1 MEMAYY
7 MVRFYTGA
15 DAQSAEQLLKDLNAQ
30 VLPQLQEAG
39 GLIRYVTFIADDGRI
54 GSASVYEDKEAAQRG
69 LQAAQQLASRLD
81 AMKGLQLAQTIEGEI
96 AAALNADNHYEP
108 LFGMGR
114 LFTTESTAAEV
125 VETIK
130 KSRAGA
136 QDDAA
141 RPRTVIVQLSDGRV
155 ASFAVY
161 DSEEMR
167 DRHTAA
173 ISKAQQVPEFKRV
186 LPTASENIPSRIITS
201 SSR

>member
-1 MEMAYY
+1 MAYY

-15 DAQSAEQLLKDLNAQ
+15 DTQSAEQLLKDLTAQ

-54 GSASVYEDKEAAQRG
+54 GSASVYQDQQGAQKG
-69 LQAAQQLASRLD
+69 AQLARELASRID
-81 AMKGLQLAQTIEGEI
+81 VMKGLQLSETMEGEI
-96 AAALNADNHYEP
+96 AAVLNADSNYEP
-108 LFGMGR
+108 RFGMGR

-130 KSRAGA
+130 KSRSGT

-141 RPRTVIVQLSDGRV
+141 RPRTVIVQLPNNRV

-173 ISKAQQVPEFKRV
+173 IAKAQQDPDHKRV
-186 LPTASENIPSRIITS
+186 LPTPSQNIPSRIITS
-201 SSR
+201 TSGR

>member
-7 MVRFYTGA
+7 MVRFYTGS
-15 DAQSAEQLLKDLNAQ
+15 DARSAEQLLKELNAQ

-69 LQAAQQLASRLD
+69 LQTAQRLASRLD
-81 AMKGLQLAQTIEGEI
+81 AMKGLQLSLTLEGEI
-96 AAALNADNHYEP
+96 AAALNADNQYEP

-114 LFTTESTAAEV
+114 LFTTGATAAEV

-130 KSRAGA
+130 KSRSGA
-136 QDDAA
+136 QDGAA
-141 RPRTVIVQLSDGRV
+141 RPRTVIVQLPDGRV

-161 DSEEMR
+161 NSEEMR

-173 ISKAQQVPEFKRV
+173 ISKAQEDPEHRRV

-201 SSR
+201 TGR